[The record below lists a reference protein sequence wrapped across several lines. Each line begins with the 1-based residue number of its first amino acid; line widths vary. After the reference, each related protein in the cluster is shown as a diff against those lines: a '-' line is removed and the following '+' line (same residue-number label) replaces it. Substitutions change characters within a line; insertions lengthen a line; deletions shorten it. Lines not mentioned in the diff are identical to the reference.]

1 MSQSLATRS
10 SAVKISTSSGLA
22 QEARASLSEWVI
34 DCLELKKPLS
44 ARERSV
50 LRLGMSGLRTKAI
63 ASLLSC
69 SESTVLTHW
78 QRIFHKSGLRS
89 QCELLARLLEIA
101 LSERASAAAPAM

>member
-1 MSQSLATRS
+1 MSQSLAADPSPAAVPPS
-10 SAVKISTSSGLA
+10 SERPAPP
-22 QEARASLSEWVI
+22 RASLGEWVI
-34 DCLELKKPLS
+34 DCLMVKKPLS

-63 ASLLSC
+63 AAILVC

-78 QRIFHKSGLRS
+78 QRIFHKTGLRS

-101 LSERASAAAPAM
+101 LTERDCAAAPVM